1 MTMSKQINYQSLRK
15 LRRQTVD
22 MLHDFEKTYITPLQL
37 IQNEPNDAT
46 KQTLKRLHQETFDV
60 IGVDLA
66 NDEMIADLYHD
77 YEIIYYFAT
86 IARRNKTLP
95 PIAPFEELHRPDVD
109 ESVRTLLRHHQRI
122 TKQRAHIAKLHASLG
137 HGRSLQK
144 STHARIHAWHESQTA
159 LSETI
164 YAMTG
169 QKPSEINQ
177 LLSDYSLEQVRT
189 LNLRTTWLQ
198 FAPPVVTK

>member
-1 MTMSKQINYQSLRK
+1 MTTNKQINYQSLRK
-15 LRRQTVD
+15 IRRQTVD
-22 MLHDFEKTYITPLQL
+22 MLHDFEESFIKPLQL
-37 IQNEPNDAT
+37 IQNDANEST
-46 KQTLKRLHQETFDV
+46 KKARQQLHQETFDV

-66 NDEMIADLYHD
+66 NNEMIADLYHD
-77 YEIIYYFAT
+77 YEIIYYFAI

-95 PIAPFEELHRPDVD
+95 GVAPFEELHRPDVD

-144 STHARIHAWHESQTA
+144 STHARLHAWHESQTA